1 MNTESKEECIK
12 ISFRDTFS
20 IRNFVFD
27 PNFLIKV
34 STHQM
39 LVGKP
44 TPLNFWQVF
53 GARYYQMKFVPRG
66 NRTIVLEI
74 NLMID
79 NSIIKKL

>member
-1 MNTESKEECIK
+1 M
-12 ISFRDTFS
+12 
-20 IRNFVFD
+20 
-27 PNFLIKV
+27 LA
-34 STHQM
+34 HQM

>member
-1 MNTESKEECIK
+1 MK
-12 ISFRDTFS
+12 
-20 IRNFVFD
+20 
-27 PNFLIKV
+27 
-34 STHQM
+34 
-39 LVGKP
+39 KP
-44 TPLNFWQVF
+44 MPLNVLQVF